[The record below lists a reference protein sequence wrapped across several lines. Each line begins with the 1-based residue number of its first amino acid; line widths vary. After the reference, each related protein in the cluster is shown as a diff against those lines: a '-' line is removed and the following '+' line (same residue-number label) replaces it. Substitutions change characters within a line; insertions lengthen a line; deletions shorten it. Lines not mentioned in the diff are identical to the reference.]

1 MGRARGKEIT
11 SQMLDDLQESFLNND
26 LNSLKEKTDFINDK
40 VYTLLLTGSSYQAY
54 ILKKGH
60 LLKRRRFPVPDDQ
73 IPDSFF
79 TSKTLGEVLRREAV
93 AKKTLYVLAAFLG
106 YTLKDAKQIITGK
119 DSSEIPY
126 TKHLAGAWH
135 VYFHDSSKDD
145 TDNIMRGLLWLK
157 IARLKNYAF
166 KASFMVK
173 WSDEPFEGIGR
184 IENQTLI
191 LEFNRDYP
199 FFYVCA
205 KLPEKAGRKPDGQ
218 WLLNAGAV
226 SSGLEL
232 PVTANAI
239 LLKNIKIT
247 DDDELFKKPIK
258 SVFYQQLQ
266 HTPEQLGSNQ
276 QLVNEAIV
284 YLSRHQ
290 DRPVFPFTP
299 DTVTELKN
307 RNALAL
313 KNETRHNYTTLKR
326 KLYEVESGKAWY
338 SFSRVISDKNRIAIF
353 QWNFAFNDAEQKVTV
368 NRWRIDRPDFG
379 EYEGEVTLKH
389 DHLYIHMR
397 DKDRTKRKS
406 IIAPLPKEEE
416 VDTLYGISST
426 TFPTGSS
433 MDSQNMAVREIL
445 FYIPTNTFEGYEIGK
460 GFLSYEDFV
469 KFDGVS
475 DEQKLYLSNRKYATL
490 SFPHPQNPQ
499 KHYYRLNKARSFA
512 GEYFLILRNDYISSK
527 SLYVTIV
534 TIDPLSNV
542 TLTIKLSDKLPI
554 TAYEGTV
561 EYFANNLHM
570 HLEIDTQEHRKQ
582 KIANLIC
589 DSIVIDNEETPDV
602 FTGISVTTDRE
613 LEAEAYRFVMI
624 KRQLLRNK
632 YPFEPSMILL
642 EKEPSIILDI
652 LFKEYFD
659 KTLEEFFCQQALV

>member
-1 MGRARGKEIT
+1 MGRAAGKAIPDF
-11 SQMLDDLQESFLNND
+11 MLED
-26 LNSLKEKTDFINDK
+26 LNELFENRGLNSRPDRTDDIREK
-40 VYTLLLTGSSYQAY
+40 V
-54 ILKKGH
+54 
-60 LLKRRRFPVPDDQ
+60 
-73 IPDSFF
+73 
-79 TSKTLGEVLRREAV
+79 KTLILEGTPYQRVFFKRNWLSRKRPVITEDDIEKLLFTPKVLGSVYRKEAV
-93 AKKTLYVLAAFLG
+93 APKTLYILAAYLG
-106 YTLKDAKQIITGK
+106 YSLKDAKRVVTGK

-135 VYFHDSSKDD
+135 VYFRDSSKEEG
-145 TDNIMRGLLWLK
+145 DNIMRGLLWLK
-157 IARLKNYAF
+157 IARRRGYDF

-173 WSDEPFEGIGR
+173 WSDEPYEGIGR

-218 WLLNAGAV
+218 WLLNAGAI

-232 PVTANAI
+232 PVMANVI
-239 LLKNIKIT
+239 LLKNIQIEDE
-247 DDDELFKKPIK
+247 DDLFKKPIK

-266 HTPEQLGSNQ
+266 HTSEPQNPNQ
-276 QLVNEAIV
+276 ELVNEAII
-284 YLSRHQ
+284 YLSRNR
-290 DRPVFPFTP
+290 DRSIFPFLP
-299 DTVTELKN
+299 DTMAEVKE

-326 KLYEVESGKAWY
+326 KLDEAESGYAWY
-338 SFSRVISDKNRIAIF
+338 SFSRVISHESRIAIF
-353 QWNFAFNDAEQKVTV
+353 QWHFAFNDAERIVTV
-368 NRWRIDRPDFG
+368 NRWRIDRPDYG

-426 TFPTGSS
+426 TFPTGTT

-469 KFDGVS
+469 KFDGIS
-475 DEQKLYLSNRKYATL
+475 DEQKLYLSNRKYSTL

-499 KHYYRLNKARSFA
+499 KHYYRLNKARYFA
-512 GEYFLILRNDYISSK
+512 GEYFLIIRNDYISAK
-527 SLYVTIV
+527 SLYVMTIN
-534 TIDPLSNV
+534 IDALSNV
-542 TLTIKLSDKLPI
+542 TLTMKLSDKLPI
-554 TAYEGTV
+554 TAYEGTI

-613 LEAEAYRFVMI
+613 LEAEAYRFIMI

-632 YPFEPSMILL
+632 YLFEPSLIDL
-642 EKEPSIILDI
+642 EKERPIILDLI
-652 LFKEYFD
+652 LKEHLNTNVD
-659 KTLEEFFCQQALV
+659 AFFYQQVLV